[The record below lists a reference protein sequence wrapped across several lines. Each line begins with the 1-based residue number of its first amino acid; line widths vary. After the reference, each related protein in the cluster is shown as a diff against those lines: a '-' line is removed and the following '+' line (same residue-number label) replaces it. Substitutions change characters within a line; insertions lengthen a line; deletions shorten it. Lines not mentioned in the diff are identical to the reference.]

1 MAWTFYTYAAFLK
14 SQDRNDEAR
23 YWVQQILEK
32 KRTLPLY
39 KEHIERP
46 WFRKEKA
53 LLKELAV
60 SWAQAVVRQLQS
72 ISSYAS
78 SSASLFP
85 ASPDR
90 KSTRLNSSHLVISYA
105 V

>member
-1 MAWTFYTYAAFLK
+1 MTGVQTCALPIY
-14 SQDRNDEAR
+14 DEAR

-85 ASPDR
+85 ASPAHGPVVRPDPEDC
-90 KSTRLNSSHLVISYA
+90 
-105 V
+105 